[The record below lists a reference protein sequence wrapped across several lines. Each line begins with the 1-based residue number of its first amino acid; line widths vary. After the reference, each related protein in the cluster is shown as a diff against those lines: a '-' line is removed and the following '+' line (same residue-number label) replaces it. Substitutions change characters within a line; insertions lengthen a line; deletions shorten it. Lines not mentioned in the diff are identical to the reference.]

1 MKKVL
6 VAAAGAMAYA
16 SMAQAADL
24 PYRKEAPAAY
34 DYAPAFSWTGF
45 YAGGTAGIGFGGFN
59 GVEQY
64 FGTSPIG
71 GLYGFTAGYNYQ
83 SGKLVV
89 GAEADFSFG
98 HVGDSAT
105 PPMGGSS
112 TGVARDFFTARARV
126 GYAIVD
132 RALIYGTGGYAGA
145 DIRAMIS
152 SPYSNPALAL
162 DQSSIANG
170 WTLGAGVEYAI
181 TPHFSLKGEYLFAS
195 MGNNTYFSGTPASIN
210 GGLNLNV
217 LRAGVNYHF

>member
-6 VAAAGAMAYA
+6 IAAAGAMAFA

-24 PYRKEAPAAY
+24 PYRKDAPEAY

-45 YAGGTAGIGFGGFN
+45 YAGGTAGIGFGSFSGS
-59 GVEQY
+59 EQY

-83 SGKLVV
+83 QGKLIV
-89 GAEADFSFG
+89 GAEGDFAFG
-98 HVGDSAT
+98 HVGSAAA

-126 GYAIVD
+126 GYAVVD
-132 RALIYGTGGYAGA
+132 RAIIYGTGGYAGA
-145 DIRAMIS
+145 DIRGSVS

-181 TPHFSLKGEYLFAS
+181 TPHFSLKGEYLYAS
-195 MGNNTYFSGTPASIN
+195 MGNNTFFGGTPVSVSS
-210 GGLNLNV
+210 GLNLNV
-217 LRAGVNYHF
+217 LRGGVNYRF